1 MILDSLRLIYIVVLL
16 FLYPSMVSLL
26 LRSPFREKQHDLFL
40 PHPTN
45 LTSEFHSSEFPF
57 SLKISFFPQSN
68 GFYSP
73 RPSNVHL
80 QLVTNANY

>member
-16 FLYPSMVSLL
+16 FLYPSMASLL

-45 LTSEFHSSEFPF
+45 LTSEFHSSEP
-57 SLKISFFPQSN
+57 FFPQSN

-73 RPSNVHL
+73 KPSNVHL
-80 QLVTNANY
+80 